1 MLSSLNFSPDV
12 TILVTDYFN
21 NKEYGKRK
29 RRTMFYRI
37 VIVVD
42 QHDVGLERK
51 ALLKKKAAYS
61 LNFSQV
67 FTILVKQ
74 NINDVLWHGIDSK
87 LSTRTSHLTSQ

>member
-1 MLSSLNFSPDV
+1 
-12 TILVTDYFN
+12 
-21 NKEYGKRK
+21 
-29 RRTMFYRI
+29 MFYRI

-51 ALLKKKAAYS
+51 ALLKKTAYS